1 MEGDGR
7 AVQSDAD
14 DDGHASATHHSAA
27 QDDARP
33 RDQEGDGG
41 NAGQD
46 ERAERAGD
54 VGDDHQPVRGRR
66 PGPQEENRRGSFKYS
81 ETAAAVAARNHSSIV
96 HFFPLI
102 HRSRSDVLVVR
113 SKIQMRRLSDVSSSR
128 ASFAAAS
135 ASISNDVSIHGNYPA
150 AFSCADS

>member
-46 ERAERAGD
+46 ERAECPGN
-54 VGDDHQPVRGRR
+54 VGDDHKLVWWGGSR
-66 PGPQEENRRGSFKYS
+66 PKEESWWRSVKYS
-81 ETAAAVAARNHSSIV
+81 PSTAAVAEIIP
-96 HFFPLI
+96 PLSTI
-102 HRSRSDVLVVR
+102 FH
-113 SKIQMRRLSDVSSSR
+113 
-128 ASFAAAS
+128 
-135 ASISNDVSIHGNYPA
+135 
-150 AFSCADS
+150 

>member
-1 MEGDGR
+1 MGTQGQEKRCGSAQSSNPTSLPYQGQATGQVSLFPKEGRVEGDGR

-46 ERAERAGD
+46 ERAERTGD
-54 VGDDHQPVRGRR
+54 VGDDPQPVRGRR

-81 ETAAAVAARNHSSIV
+81 
-96 HFFPLI
+96 
-102 HRSRSDVLVVR
+102 
-113 SKIQMRRLSDVSSSR
+113 
-128 ASFAAAS
+128 
-135 ASISNDVSIHGNYPA
+135 
-150 AFSCADS
+150 